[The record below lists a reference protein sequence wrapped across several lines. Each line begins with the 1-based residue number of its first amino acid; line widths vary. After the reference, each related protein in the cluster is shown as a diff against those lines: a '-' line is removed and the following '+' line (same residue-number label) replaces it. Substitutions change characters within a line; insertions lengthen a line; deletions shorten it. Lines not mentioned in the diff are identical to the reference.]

1 MEMDFG
7 SEENA
12 SIVYATLAVD
22 KEVIVWAH
30 DLSNVLPII
39 FT

>member
-12 SIVYATLAVD
+12 SIVYTALAVD
-22 KEVIVWAH
+22 KEVTVLRH

-39 FT
+39 FN